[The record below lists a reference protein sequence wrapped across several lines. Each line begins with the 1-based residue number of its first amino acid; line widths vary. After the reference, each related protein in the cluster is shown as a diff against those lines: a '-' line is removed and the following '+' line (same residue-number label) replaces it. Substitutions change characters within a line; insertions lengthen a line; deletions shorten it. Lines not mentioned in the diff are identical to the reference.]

1 LGDGQLSRLGEV
13 ISDAFEAALGT
24 LGVCVT
30 YHRGDDWIGDLDALP
45 GKSEFLA
52 GEGEGV
58 IVDYRSRDFLMRACD
73 LVIDGEVLE
82 PKRGDL
88 IKETAG
94 KKIHTYEVMRPDG
107 GEQVF
112 RYSDTART
120 IVRVHA
126 KLKATVNR

>member
-1 LGDGQLSRLGEV
+1 MSRLGEV

-24 LGVCVT
+24 LGLCVA
-30 YHRGDDWIGDLDALP
+30 YHRGDEFVELDAVP
-45 GKSEFLA
+45 GKSEFLSSD
-52 GEGEGV
+52 GDG
-58 IVDYRSRDFLMRACD
+58 ILVDYRSRDFSMRACD
-73 LVIDGEVLE
+73 LKIDGETIE

-88 IKETAG
+88 IKETDG
-94 KKIHTYEVMRPDG
+94 NKIHTYEVMRPDG